1 MAAAAAVGLWSA
13 PLQGWTGASDPAPLA
28 APTASVQPVTI
39 ADPAADTASPV
50 LILVRH
56 AEKADDDPRDPDLT
70 AEGRARAAALAALL
84 ADAGVTRILS
94 SDYRRTR
101 ETARPLAEHIG
112 LDVELYDARDLEGL
126 AAELRRATGVVVVVG
141 HSNTTPELA
150 RLLGA
155 GDTPSMP
162 DEEYDRL
169 IVLALDGDGAPRTL
183 TLRFG
188 ADGT

>member
-1 MAAAAAVGLWSA
+1 MACL
-13 PLQGWTGASDPAPLA
+13 LA
-28 APTASVQPVTI
+28 APPGVARAAPTSGAAPTPPVAPHAYLSDSATLSG
-39 ADPAADTASPV
+39 PAADTASPV

-56 AEKADDDPRDPDLT
+56 AEKADDDPRDPNLT

-101 ETARPLAEHIG
+101 ETARPLAERAG
-112 LDVELYDARDLEGL
+112 LDVELYDPRDLSGL
-126 AAELRRATGVVVVVG
+126 AAELRQAAGVVVVVG

-155 GDTPSMP
+155 GATPSMP
-162 DEEYDRL
+162 ESEYDRL
-169 IVLALDGDGAPRTL
+169 IVLALDRDGAPRTL

-188 ADGT
+188 AGGR